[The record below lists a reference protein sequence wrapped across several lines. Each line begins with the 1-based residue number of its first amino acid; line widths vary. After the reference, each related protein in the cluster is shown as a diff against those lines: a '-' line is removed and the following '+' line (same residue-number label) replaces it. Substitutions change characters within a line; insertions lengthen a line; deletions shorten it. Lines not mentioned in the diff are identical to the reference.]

1 MEEEQQETA
10 AKECPRCGN
19 SAEAFQPVDTSLK
32 VALESTGRAE
42 NLPGVVCTN
51 CYAELTSSVSQGMKL
66 RLEAEQREKNKM
78 VLWKNRV
85 NLIKQ
90 ARQHMI
96 HKAYSE
102 AAISYEKY
110 LRVLELVYNKKKGEL
125 TPEIFNNSKRS
136 KELTV
141 VASVYWDLMRI
152 YDTSPHYT
160 ERMRESAQKL
170 TEFLQYST
178 LHQDI
183 LRKAE
188 SFLRAAKNPAVV
200 RSFLTASKGRTG
212 KCFVATAAFGTAFTP
227 ELDILRG
234 FRDET
239 LKQFPLG
246 RKFVKAYYRT
256 SPPLAKW
263 LEKQGWVK
271 PPARVAFRLLA
282 VTLKNHVEKRR
293 KLRDLKGHVAP

>member
-1 MEEEQQETA
+1 MEEQQTTT
-10 AKECPRCGN
+10 KECPRCGN
-19 SAEAFQPVDTSLK
+19 SSDSFQPVDTSLK

-42 NLPGVVCTN
+42 NLPGVVCSN

-66 RLEAEQREKNKM
+66 RLEAEQKEKNKV

-125 TPEIFNNSKRS
+125 TPEVFNNSKRS

-152 YDTSPHYT
+152 YDTSPQYAD
-160 ERMRESAQKL
+160 RMQESAQKL
-170 TEFLQYST
+170 TEFLRFST
-178 LHQDI
+178 LNQDI
-183 LRKAE
+183 VRKAE
-188 SFLRAAKNPAVV
+188 VFVRNAKNPAIV
-200 RSFLTASKGRTG
+200 RSFISASRGRAG
-212 KCFVATAAFGTAFTP
+212 KCFVATAAFGSPFFQ
-227 ELDILRG
+227 EVVILRG

-239 LKQFPLG
+239 LRKTPWG
-246 RKFVKAYYRT
+246 RTFIHHYYRL
-256 SPPLAKW
+256 SPPLAKIIEAHAW
-263 LEKQGWVK
+263 TR
-271 PPARVAFRLLA
+271 PPLRVTFRLLA
-282 VTLKNHVEKRR
+282 LCLKNHVEKRR
-293 KLRDLKGHVAP
+293 KLRDLKGHVAS